1 MLWTAAWTLRN
12 RYAEPADLKRCIF
25 RSRRRTTWC
34 EFSARLFIRSPLLM
48 TAGQAKGLERGGI
61 GAQLVGD
68 RQLGRKALLL
78 EWFAHQLRGRPF
90 IPARLDQQ
98 IEDLALLNLFG
109 DTANRWM
116 IFQFHACAACCTDRE
131 FAVAPV
137 LSARMIRAPRRKVT

>member
-12 RYAEPADLKRCIF
+12 RCAEPADLKRCIF

-48 TAGQAKGLERGGI
+48 TAGQAKGLERSGI

-78 EWFAHQLRGRPF
+78 KNGRV
-90 IPARLDQQ
+90 
-98 IEDLALLNLFG
+98 
-109 DTANRWM
+109 
-116 IFQFHACAACCTDRE
+116 E
-131 FAVAPV
+131 FAPDSPLEGAGFEPSVPAK
-137 LSARMIRAPRRKVT
+137 LSSVHPRARRDPRRHREARHADRLRRRARRAICGGKFPQ